1 MKKGLLF
8 FILMACIL
16 NMHASTE
23 DTIKSG
29 RKTDNFYLQLYG
41 GINKSANENLPWTE
55 FSSYPWSHG
64 AFVGIGREIT
74 PLWGWRMAL
83 RYNHNKSRNVQECES
98 QDTWGW
104 DNVGIFTDA
113 TFDLSDFLTSPSSD
127 KRHRMNIKL
136 FAGVGGA
143 YTFGFPHDKPL
154 SYSHAY
160 SSNSAISLGLR
171 AGMTAT
177 YRLTDNWRIG
187 AELSHTMFTDR
198 FNGVSADMPLD
209 GRSNLSVGLTYMM
222 GKTKKKQ
229 TAPPVILDHRLKTAS
244 GMPYMMPD
252 PESVKHRFVTGCA
265 FLDFPVNETV
275 IYPDYRRNPEELRR
289 IRATIDSALFD
300 KTIQVQRIYLHGYA
314 SPESPFSNNTRLAK
328 GRTAALKEYILKK
341 YNLSASV
348 FRTTFTPEDWENL
361 RNFIADRNRR
371 RIKGDVWYE
380 NAMINETPETPE
392 YVLSYRNEL
401 LDVIDKKMDLDEKE
415 ELLKKVGDGKPYQW
429 LLKHVYPGLR
439 HTDYVI
445 EYIVRQYPVKEA
457 RDLIYTHPEALSLNE
472 MYSVALSYE
481 TGSDGW
487 LDALLIAA
495 NQYPDDK
502 VANLNA
508 ACACVE
514 AKRLTDA
521 KRFAAKAGNTV
532 EANYVRNV
540 IKAME
545 GKVKWENVDGQIIVK
560 E

>member
-1 MKKGLLF
+1 M
-8 FILMACIL
+8 
-16 NMHASTE
+16 
-23 DTIKSG
+23 
-29 RKTDNFYLQLYG
+29 
-41 GINKSANENLPWTE
+41 
-55 FSSYPWSHG
+55 
-64 AFVGIGREIT
+64 
-74 PLWGWRMAL
+74 
-83 RYNHNKSRNVQECES
+83 
-98 QDTWGW
+98 
-104 DNVGIFTDA
+104 
-113 TFDLSDFLTSPSSD
+113 
-127 KRHRMNIKL
+127 
-136 FAGVGGA
+136 
-143 YTFGFPHDKPL
+143 
-154 SYSHAY
+154 
-160 SSNSAISLGLR
+160 
-171 AGMTAT
+171 
-177 YRLTDNWRIG
+177 
-187 AELSHTMFTDR
+187 
-198 FNGVSADMPLD
+198 
-209 GRSNLSVGLTYMM
+209 
-222 GKTKKKQ
+222 
-229 TAPPVILDHRLKTAS
+229 
-244 GMPYMMPD
+244 
-252 PESVKHRFVTGCA
+252 
-265 FLDFPVNETV
+265 
-275 IYPDYRRNPEELRR
+275 
-289 IRATIDSALFD
+289 
-300 KTIQVQRIYLHGYA
+300 
-314 SPESPFSNNTRLAK
+314 
-328 GRTAALKEYILKK
+328 
-341 YNLSASV
+341 

-545 GKVKWENVDGQIIVK
+545 GKVKWDNVDGQIIVK